1 MNSKCLNEKYTS
13 LNIHQYIWPN
23 LYIIIYHYFIYISY
37 IICLFQLYSS
47 AQYAVHDVTTEFMDV
62 DGEPEPEHDP
72 EPARDVYEQDTII
85 DDELYSYLKIYC
97 LIIYYILFY

>member
-1 MNSKCLNEKYTS
+1 
-13 LNIHQYIWPN
+13 
-23 LYIIIYHYFIYISY
+23 
-37 IICLFQLYSS
+37 
-47 AQYAVHDVTTEFMDV
+47 MDV

>member
-1 MNSKCLNEKYTS
+1 M
-13 LNIHQYIWPN
+13 
-23 LYIIIYHYFIYISY
+23 
-37 IICLFQLYSS
+37 FQWYSS

-62 DGEPEPEHDP
+62 DGEPEHDPEPEP

-85 DDELYSYLKIYC
+85 EDEVYSYLKIYC

>member
-1 MNSKCLNEKYTS
+1 M
-13 LNIHQYIWPN
+13 
-23 LYIIIYHYFIYISY
+23 
-37 IICLFQLYSS
+37 FQLYSS

-62 DGEPEPEHDP
+62 DGEPVPEHEHDPEP

>member
-1 MNSKCLNEKYTS
+1 M
-13 LNIHQYIWPN
+13 
-23 LYIIIYHYFIYISY
+23 
-37 IICLFQLYSS
+37 FQLYSS

-62 DGEPEPEHDP
+62 DGEPEPEPDP
-72 EPARDVYEQDTII
+72 EPAGDVYEQDTII

>member
-1 MNSKCLNEKYTS
+1 M
-13 LNIHQYIWPN
+13 
-23 LYIIIYHYFIYISY
+23 
-37 IICLFQLYSS
+37 FQLYSS
-47 AQYAVHDVTTEFMDV
+47 AQYAVHDVTTGTEFMDV
-62 DGEPEPEHDP
+62 DGEPVPEHEHDPEP

>member
-1 MNSKCLNEKYTS
+1 
-13 LNIHQYIWPN
+13 
-23 LYIIIYHYFIYISY
+23 
-37 IICLFQLYSS
+37 
-47 AQYAVHDVTTEFMDV
+47 MDV
-62 DGEPEPEHDP
+62 DGEPEHDPEPEP

>member
-1 MNSKCLNEKYTS
+1 M
-13 LNIHQYIWPN
+13 
-23 LYIIIYHYFIYISY
+23 
-37 IICLFQLYSS
+37 FQWYSS

-62 DGEPEPEHDP
+62 DGEPEHDPEPEP

-85 DDELYSYLKIYC
+85 EDEVYGYLKIYY